1 VKRCYAVA
9 LSLLCGIVI
18 GAVGADGLRAQAK
31 PPVYLIANN
40 EVSDPDGYMKEY
52 APLARATLKAHGA
65 VNIAAGNGTV
75 IDGEQV
81 KGRVVIVRWD
91 SIEQLLAWY
100 HSPEYEAA
108 HKVGEKYAKYNIIA
122 VEGVQP

>member
-1 VKRCYAVA
+1 MKRCYAVA

-40 EVSDPDGYMKEY
+40 EVSNPDGYMKEY
-52 APLARATLKAHGA
+52 APLARATFKAHGA

-75 IDGEQV
+75 IDGERL

-91 SIEQLLAWY
+91 SMEQLLAWY